1 MSSIK
6 DLIIVRERED
16 GKEYTTTLGT
26 MEEDAK
32 KQAELLAQER
42 AAKEEKRRKWQL
54 RKEKFLAWWKKWW
67 PTIWKVLQ
75 VVGILAI
82 LAAIIYV
89 AFWIIIGAIVLMA
102 VGAGMSEGGSEG
114 VARANHYNKVNRD
127 YYNQESIRR
136 QNNQNRR

>member
-1 MSSIK
+1 MSSIQ
-6 DLIIVRERED
+6 DLELLGERED
-16 GKEYTTTLGT
+16 GKTYRTTIGT
-26 MEEDAK
+26 REEDAK

-75 VVGILAI
+75 VVGLLAI
-82 LAAIIYV
+82 VAAIIYV

-114 VARANHYNKVNRD
+114 VARANHYNKVNQEF
-127 YYNQESIRR
+127 YNQEILRR
-136 QNNQNRR
+136 QNNRNRR